1 MPLAERQVGDRRS
14 LFHKLTQAN
23 VGAKTREAQREVSE
37 RPAGGKQAKAKDQRV
52 PAEEADEV
60 EIVDIEGKDDEIEI
74 IDVEDPPPKTPEP
87 IERASST
94 ATAMETRA
102 EASSKQCATPDA
114 NSKPAAIEA
123 PRVAQFSREDVAN
136 AAEAVRK
143 EPQTSSKF
151 MQDSCKY
158 PAPAFLPRDMAPA
171 MPGYRWHEPAV
182 LPSLPSWDPWMLSD
196 AAAHAAGV
204 PASCDRKRRD
214 RKKKSKKPKKARG
227 STPEA
232 PTRAEI
238 TARFDALAQDLDFGS
253 ESGSQSDGKLSE
265 SGAQGPAVGCGLS
278 GALAVLQGNFAVDLT
293 PRCCGAG
300 MRSCT
305 RLEST
310 VGRGICVEG

>member
-1 MPLAERQVGDRRS
+1 MPS
-14 LFHKLTQAN
+14 WAN

-52 PAEEADEV
+52 PAEVPEAEAAEAGAEDAEDAATEEADEV

-204 PASCDRKRRD
+204 PASCDRKRRKHRKSKKAQGDRQFCTPPFCCQGIREPKLHTKSDSRD

-238 TARFDALAQDLDFGS
+238 TARFDALAQ
-253 ESGSQSDGKLSE
+253 
-265 SGAQGPAVGCGLS
+265 GL
-278 GALAVLQGNFAVDLT
+278 ALAVAVGG
-293 PRCCGAG
+293 PRLWV
-300 MRSCT
+300 RV
-305 RLEST
+305 RKP
-310 VGRGICVEG
+310 VGWKVE